1 MAFSDRLKESR
12 TNANL
17 TQEQLAEKLGIAK
30 STLSGYESGNREP
43 SIATV
48 AKILDILDVD
58 ANYLYQDEVEK
69 ITKIVVDIKEK
80 DILEKYRALDA
91 HGKEMV
97 DFTLSK
103 EWERSV
109 ESKNIITPV
118 PDYLQVNAANKR
130 TDIDVPE
137 GTDTSDDDIM
147 DDTNF

>member
-1 MAFSDRLKESR
+1 MC
-12 TNANL
+12 
-17 TQEQLAEKLGIAK
+17 I
-30 STLSGYESGNREP
+30 
-43 SIATV
+43 
-48 AKILDILDVD
+48 
-58 ANYLYQDEVEK
+58 
-69 ITKIVVDIKEK
+69 IVVDIKEK

-109 ESKNIITPV
+109 ENKNIITPV
-118 PDYLQVNAANKR
+118 PDYLRVNAANKR